1 MENENVWSVKEKKKE
16 EGKRKRR
23 KILEKENVWSVEEK
37 EKEEIFKDG
46 KYFVCGG
53 EEEQRKRK
61 ETWMEK
67 GKEGKYFAH

>member
-1 MENENVWSVKEKKKE
+1 MKIFGLWRR
-16 EGKRKRR
+16 RKRR
-23 KILEKENVWSVEEK
+23 KIFIE
-37 EKEEIFKDG
+37 G
-46 KYFVCGG
+46 KHFVCGG